1 MPPEEKIALTDMQRY
16 VMHLRYRLAQYR
28 LDGVEPPEQLLN
40 ELSLAEFLVQLDSK
54 MSE

>member
-1 MPPEEKIALTDMQRY
+1 MSPKEKLSLNEMQRY

-28 LDGVEPPEQLLN
+28 LDAVEPPEQLIN